1 MNDTIF
7 QIPAILN
14 KYESKVNGAVKFTFT
29 SQDGVDTAL
38 LAKLISFIDNLGY
51 LNFAVRQIE
60 AADLINLPEPDKT
73 KYDKGK
79 TPAQRLR
86 AVIYLVFKEK
96 GGDDTEFPAYY
107 DKAMETLIQQVKGKL
122 E

>member
-1 MNDTIF
+1 MDNTIF
-7 QIPAILN
+7 QLPATLD
-14 KYESKVNGAVKFTFT
+14 KFESKMNGAVKFIFT
-29 SQDGVDTAL
+29 TQEMIKPAHLTTL
-38 LAKLISFIDNLGY
+38 MSFLNQVGY
-51 LNFAVRQIE
+51 LNFAVRHIE
-60 AADLINLPEPDKT
+60 ATDLINLPEPDKT

-96 GGDDTEFPAYY
+96 GGDDKDFPAYY

>member
-1 MNDTIF
+1 M
-7 QIPAILN
+7 A
-14 KYESKVNGAVKFTFT
+14 NGARRFTVET
-29 SQDGVDTAL
+29 QENIPTEHL
-38 LAKLISFIDNLGY
+38 HRLIELENQVGWFS
-51 LNFAVRQIE
+51 FAVRQIE
-60 AADLINLPEPDKT
+60 ATDMVNLPEPDKT

-96 GGDDTEFPAYY
+96 GGDDKDFPVYY
-107 DKAMETLIQQVKGKL
+107 DKAMETLISQVKDKL